1 MLEILDESFKI
12 IQTVPKVK
20 SITWTSRF
28 TESGSFRLQLPH
40 DFQSSVDLMGKFIRH
55 KGHYG
60 IIQYISANEEQTEVR
75 GYDLKAITIFRQVL
89 PGTYTGAV
97 ETVIK
102 QIVSD
107 NTEGNR
113 GFPRFSVATDQK
125 RGETITYTVES
136 PDTMENVL
144 KKLCEDN
151 GIGYT
156 VTVQD
161 KNMIFDVVIPNTVDH
176 TYSERRQNITGWEYT
191 HDQLTEKSLVINLG
205 HADPVQMEAYYNSSK
220 KVQWVKISGTICFP
234 NGDSRHVNNVTANT
248 VRYPTSYVWAFINT
262 TNNQVYAVTT
272 AATPSESSY
281 AGYDNYAYL
290 GVAEWSEYGD
300 ATCTTYPTENKYT
313 IYLTEQEPAGF
324 QRKETSSSVCDA
336 LDSVKSKATSKIQQ
350 TINAESIT
358 ADVLSIADYKT
369 VWNLGDY
376 VKIKIYLFGQAM
388 TVSRQITEIDEV
400 YEPNNIKIT
409 PVFGKQ
415 KDNII
420 RKLQKGR
427 M

>member
-12 IQTVPKVK
+12 MQTVPKVK

-28 TESGSFRLQLPH
+28 TESGSFRLQLPQ
-40 DFQSSVDLMGKFIRH
+40 DFQSDVELMGKFVRH

-60 IIQYISANEEQTEVR
+60 IIQYISADEEQTEVR

-89 PGTYTGAV
+89 PGTYTGAA

-107 NTEGNR
+107 NTEGDR
-113 GFPRFSVATDQK
+113 GFPRFSVAADQK

-161 KNMIFDVVIPNTVDH
+161 KNMIFDVVIPNTVNH
-176 TYSERRQNITGWEYT
+176 TYSERRRNVTGWEYT
-191 HDQLTEKSLVINLG
+191 HDQLTEKNTEFLWCKPMEISIGSRVGSDIWIAFNGQFVLGDKIYTMNHDQTDSIRMQDETEEWKCYVIVSGTDKRGYKFLSYEPTTGTYQLIAKGKGTDENLATVYHTFG
-205 HADPVQMEAYYNSSK
+205 GLNSSAE
-220 KVQWVKISGTICFP
+220 Q
-234 NGDSRHVNNVTANT
+234 
-248 VRYPTSYVWAFINT
+248 
-262 TNNQVYAVTT
+262 TT
-272 AATPSESSY
+272 AT
-281 AGYDNYAYL
+281 
-290 GVAEWSEYGD
+290 
-300 ATCTTYPTENKYT
+300 
-313 IYLTEQEPAGF
+313 GF
-324 QRKETSSSVCDA
+324 LRKETGMEVTEAEIPAD
-336 LDSVKSKATSKIQQ
+336 KIKEDLSGKVESE
-350 TINAESIT
+350 TIS
-358 ADVLSIADYKT
+358 ADILSPEDYRT
-369 VWNLGDY
+369 VWSLGDF
-376 VKIKIYLFGQAM
+376 VKIKISLFGQSL

>member
-1 MLEILDESFKI
+1 MFQLLDENFDI
-12 IQTVPKVK
+12 IHTFPHHT

-40 DFQSSVDLMGKFIRH
+40 DFRSSVDLMGKFIRH

-60 IIQYISANEEQTEVR
+60 IIQYISADEEQTEVR

-89 PGTYTGAV
+89 PGTYTGAA

-107 NTEGNR
+107 NTEGDR
-113 GFPRFSVATDQK
+113 GFPRFSVAADQK

-161 KNMIFDVVIPNTVDH
+161 KNMIFDVVIPNTVNH
-176 TYSERRQNITGWEYT
+176 TYSERRQNVTGWEYT
-191 HDQLTEKSLVINLG
+191 HDQLTEKNTELLWVAPLECTS
-205 HADPVQMEAYYNSSK
+205 ASTTSSNDTQLRFRGSFTVGGK
-220 KVQWVKISGTICFP
+220 IYTLDDVATDKFWGNGFGDSGWSYWVKADENDP
-234 NGDSRHVNNVTANT
+234 R
-248 VRYPTSYVWAFINT
+248 
-262 TNNQVYAVTT
+262 
-272 AATPSESSY
+272 
-281 AGYDNYAYL
+281 GYRFF
-290 GVAEWSEYGD
+290 GD
-300 ATCTTYPTENKYT
+300 ARGDISTPFSKYQLIAKGKYAQIDTITTYPTFSSMNGQA
-313 IYLTEQEPAGF
+313 EQTTATGF
-324 QRKETSSSVCDA
+324 SRKEICME
-336 LDSVKSKATSKIQQ
+336 ATETEIPTEKIKEDMSGK
-350 TINAESIT
+350 NASETIT
-358 ADVLSIADYKT
+358 ADVLSLTDYQT

>member
-12 IQTVPKVK
+12 IQTVAKVK

-40 DFQSSVDLMGKFIRH
+40 DFQSSVDLMGKFIQH

-60 IIQYISANEEQTEVR
+60 IIQYISADEEQTELR

-113 GFPRFSVATDQK
+113 GFPRFSVAADQK

-161 KNMIFDVVIPNTVDH
+161 KNMIFDIVIPNTVDH
-176 TYSERRQNITGWEYT
+176 TYSERRRNVTGWEYT

-205 HADPVQMEAYYNSSK
+205 HADPVQMEAYYSNTE
-220 KVQWVKISGTICFP
+220 QRAKISGTICFP

-248 VRYPTSYVWAFINT
+248 VRYPTSYIWAFINT
-262 TNNQVYAVTT
+262 TNNQVYVVAT

-290 GVAEWSEYGD
+290 GVAEWTEYGD
-300 ATCTTYPTENKYT
+300 ATCTTYPTENKY
-313 IYLTEQEPAGF
+313 IVYLAEQEPTGF
-324 QRKETSSSVCDA
+324 QRKETSADVCDT
-336 LDSVKSKATSKIQQ
+336 LEIVKSESAEKIQPA
-350 TINAESIT
+350 AETIT
-358 ADVLSIADYKT
+358 ADVLSLTDYQT

-400 YEPNNIKIT
+400 CEPNNIKIT

>member
-12 IQTVPKVK
+12 IQTVAKVK

-107 NTEGNR
+107 NTEGDR
-113 GFPRFSVATDQK
+113 GFPRFSVAADQK

-176 TYSERRQNITGWEYT
+176 TYSERRRNVTGWEYT
-191 HDQLTEKSLVINLG
+191 HDQLAEKNTEMLLVAPVTFIELSKEGNKTGNLYVSGKICVGNAIYDLGDKKQIISRLNYEHSPGYVQYIEARTDSTSSDGLKFTCNDIRDTSRTLIGRVEYSVSDVPVFTMLHTFLSLDK
-205 HADPVQMEAYYNSSK
+205 AA
-220 KVQWVKISGTICFP
+220 
-234 NGDSRHVNNVTANT
+234 
-248 VRYPTSYVWAFINT
+248 
-262 TNNQVYAVTT
+262 T
-272 AATPSESSY
+272 AAT
-281 AGYDNYAYL
+281 
-290 GVAEWSEYGD
+290 
-300 ATCTTYPTENKYT
+300 ATGFSRKENCMETTETEIPTEK
-313 IYLTEQEPAGF
+313 I
-324 QRKETSSSVCDA
+324 KEDMSG
-336 LDSVKSKATSKIQQ
+336 K
-350 TINAESIT
+350 NASETIT
-358 ADVLSIADYKT
+358 ADVLSLTDYQT

-427 M
+427 T

>member
-12 IQTVPKVK
+12 IQAVSKVK

-60 IIQYISANEEQTEVR
+60 IIQYISADEEQTELR

-107 NTEGNR
+107 NTEGDR
-113 GFPRFSVATDQK
+113 GFPRFSVAADQK
-125 RGETITYTVES
+125 RGETITYTIES
-136 PDTMENVL
+136 PDTMENIL

-151 GIGYT
+151 GIGYA

-161 KNMIFDVVIPNTVDH
+161 KNMIFDVMVPNTVDH
-176 TYSERRQNITGWEYT
+176 TYSERRQNVTGWEYT
-191 HDQLTEKSLVINLG
+191 HDQLTEKNTELLWVEPLTIKPWTKSAAL
-205 HADPVQMEAYYNSSK
+205 AYAYFSGN
-220 KVQWVKISGTICFP
+220 VCISGKIYTLEDTETYRDFRIDEKV
-234 NGDSRHVNNVTANT
+234 GTKQYIEIKDGYTDTTGGLRITVSTSRDNSRVLIGRIEYYKENT
-248 VRYPTSYVWAFINT
+248 PTYIMLSTSLSFDKA
-262 TNNQVYAVTT
+262 AT
-272 AATPSESSY
+272 AAT
-281 AGYDNYAYL
+281 
-290 GVAEWSEYGD
+290 
-300 ATCTTYPTENKYT
+300 AT
-313 IYLTEQEPAGF
+313 GF
-324 QRKETSSSVCDA
+324 SRKEVCME
-336 LDSVKSKATSKIQQ
+336 TTETEIPTGKIKKDMSGK
-350 TINAESIT
+350 NASETIT
-358 ADVLSIADYKT
+358 ADVLSLTDYQT

-400 YEPNNIKIT
+400 YESNNIKIT

>member
-12 IQTVPKVK
+12 IQTVAKVK

-60 IIQYISANEEQTEVR
+60 IIQYISADEEQTEVR

-176 TYSERRQNITGWEYT
+176 TYSERRRNVTGWEYT
-191 HDQLTEKSLVINLG
+191 HDQLTEKNTEMLWVEPLFARFSSSGVRKGELFVSGKICIRGAIYDLG
-205 HADPVQMEAYYNSSK
+205 EDKLLLSMYHDNSAGYVQYIEAR
-220 KVQWVKISGTICFP
+220 
-234 NGDSRHVNNVTANT
+234 GDSTSSDGLKFTCYSTRDTSSTLIGRVDYFADNVPTFTMLPTFLSFDSTA
-248 VRYPTSYVWAFINT
+248 A
-262 TNNQVYAVTT
+262 ATT
-272 AATPSESSY
+272 ATGFSRKEICME
-281 AGYDNYAYL
+281 NT
-290 GVAEWSEYGD
+290 ETEI
-300 ATCTTYPTENKYT
+300 PTEKIKEDMSGKNA
-313 IYLTEQEPAGF
+313 TE
-324 QRKETSSSVCDA
+324 T
-336 LDSVKSKATSKIQQ
+336 
-350 TINAESIT
+350 IT
-358 ADVLSIADYKT
+358 ADVLSLTDYQT

-400 YEPNNIKIT
+400 YEPNNVKIT

>member
-40 DFQSSVDLMGKFIRH
+40 DFRSSVDLMGKFIRH

-60 IIQYISANEEQTEVR
+60 LIQYISADEEQTEVR

-89 PGTYTGAV
+89 PGTYTGAA

-107 NTEGNR
+107 NTEGDR
-113 GFPRFSVATDQK
+113 GFPRFSVAADQK
-125 RGETITYTVES
+125 RGETITYTIES

-176 TYSERRQNITGWEYT
+176 TYSERRRNVTGWEYT
-191 HDQLTEKSLVINLG
+191 HDQLTEKNTEMLLVAPVTFIELSYEGNKTGNLYVSGKICVGNAIYDLGDKKQIISHLDYENPQGIVQYINAKQSSTTPGELKFYAELYKDPYCVTIGRIDYFTDNVPTFTMFPTFLSLDK
-205 HADPVQMEAYYNSSK
+205 AA
-220 KVQWVKISGTICFP
+220 
-234 NGDSRHVNNVTANT
+234 
-248 VRYPTSYVWAFINT
+248 
-262 TNNQVYAVTT
+262 T
-272 AATPSESSY
+272 AAT
-281 AGYDNYAYL
+281 
-290 GVAEWSEYGD
+290 
-300 ATCTTYPTENKYT
+300 AT
-313 IYLTEQEPAGF
+313 GF
-324 QRKETSSSVCDA
+324 SRKEVCMETTETEIPTD
-336 LDSVKSKATSKIQQ
+336 KIKEDMSGK
-350 TINAESIT
+350 NASETIT
-358 ADVLSIADYKT
+358 ADVLSLADYQT

>member
-1 MLEILDESFKI
+1 MFQLLDENFDI
-12 IQTVPKVK
+12 IHTFPHHT

-28 TESGSFRLQLPH
+28 AESGSFRLQLPH
-40 DFQSSVDLMGKFIRH
+40 DFRSSVDLMGKFIRH

-60 IIQYISANEEQTEVR
+60 IIQYISADEEQTEVH

-89 PGTYTGAV
+89 PGTYTGAA

-102 QIVSD
+102 QIVLD
-107 NTEGNR
+107 NTEGDR
-113 GFPRFSVATDQK
+113 GFSRFSVAADQK

-161 KNMIFDVVIPNTVDH
+161 KNMIFDVVIPNTVNH
-176 TYSERRQNITGWEYT
+176 TYSERRQNVTGWEYT
-191 HDQLTEKSLVINLG
+191 HDQLTEKNTEMLLV
-205 HADPVQMEAYYNSSK
+205 APVTFIELAYA
-220 KVQWVKISGTICFP
+220 G
-234 NGDSRHVNNVTANT
+234 
-248 VRYPTSYVWAFINT
+248 NT
-262 TNNQVYAVTT
+262 TGNLYVSGKICVGNAIYDLGDKKQIISRLNYEHSPGYVQYIEARTDSTSSDGLKFTCNDIRDTSRTLIGRVDYFADDVPTFT
-272 AATPSESSY
+272 MFPTFLSFDKAAAAAT
-281 AGYDNYAYL
+281 
-290 GVAEWSEYGD
+290 
-300 ATCTTYPTENKYT
+300 ATGFSRKENCMETTETEIPTEK
-313 IYLTEQEPAGF
+313 I
-324 QRKETSSSVCDA
+324 KEDMSG
-336 LDSVKSKATSKIQQ
+336 K
-350 TINAESIT
+350 NASETIT
-358 ADVLSIADYKT
+358 ADVLSLTDYQT